1 MPIRKPDVFTL
12 LPPGSVTLKGVL
24 GQSIDRSI
32 AGRLTKVS
40 YEHLVEPFRSRSE
53 NDGLWRCEFWGKIVR
68 SAIRS
73 WHARPNP
80 ELRDLITATVRDLLS
95 TQTPDGCISTYPR
108 EAQTS
113 RWDVWGRKYVLLA
126 LCRYCHEIDNDPA
139 VRQAIA
145 RCLRHLASQ
154 VGPGAKSMLDSGE
167 HLGMAPSSILGAV
180 LKAYRLTGEA
190 WMLDY
195 ASWIIEQGGSPV
207 FAQVR
212 SGMSPRNIANGKA
225 YEMTSCVE
233 GLLEWYRETGEP
245 SLLAAV
251 QEYFRKVREEEIFVT
266 GVGGLKDT
274 VGEYWYHGAVNQ
286 VRADCGGLGET
297 CVTTTYI
304 RFCLNLLRATGDI
317 RLAEEIERSLYNG
330 ALGAMTPD
338 GSAWS
343 HLNPTP
349 LAGPSS
355 RTLAGDQIALCSRG
369 RSQFQEDC
377 CLAQGPEALASAA
390 LFAALRCEGGMVI
403 NLYEDCRVQAD
414 AGLALVIR
422 SGYPDHGAVVI
433 SIDCAAEREFRLKLR
448 IPDWSGD
455 TQVRVA
461 GQKIPVQAG
470 TYCDLCRKWQPGET
484 IELQFAMQTAEI
496 MVGQGFRA
504 LRRGPV
510 LLARDSRLGDVNR
523 PYEAAGEAM
532 PVEPVPGF
540 RRVYALQ
547 DGSRVCDYA
556 SAGNTFSEE
565 SQLRVFLP

>member
-1 MPIRKPDVFTL
+1 
-12 LPPGSVTLKGVL
+12 
-24 GQSIDRSI
+24 
-32 AGRLTKVS
+32 
-40 YEHLVEPFRSRSE
+40 
-53 NDGLWRCEFWGKIVR
+53 
-68 SAIRS
+68 
-73 WHARPNP
+73 
-80 ELRDLITATVRDLLS
+80 
-95 TQTPDGCISTYPR
+95 
-108 EAQTS
+108 
-113 RWDVWGRKYVLLA
+113 
-126 LCRYCHEIDNDPA
+126 
-139 VRQAIA
+139 
-145 RCLRHLASQ
+145 
-154 VGPGAKSMLDSGE
+154 
-167 HLGMAPSSILGAV
+167 
-180 LKAYRLTGEA
+180 
-190 WMLDY
+190 
-195 ASWIIEQGGSPV
+195 
-207 FAQVR
+207 
-212 SGMSPRNIANGKA
+212 
-225 YEMTSCVE
+225 
-233 GLLEWYRETGEP
+233 
-245 SLLAAV
+245 
-251 QEYFRKVREEEIFVT
+251 
-266 GVGGLKDT
+266 
-274 VGEYWYHGAVNQ
+274 
-286 VRADCGGLGET
+286 
-297 CVTTTYI
+297 
-304 RFCLNLLRATGDI
+304 
-317 RLAEEIERSLYNG
+317 
-330 ALGAMTPD
+330 
-338 GSAWS
+338 
-343 HLNPTP
+343 
-349 LAGPSS
+349 
-355 RTLAGDQIALCSRG
+355 
-369 RSQFQEDC
+369 
-377 CLAQGPEALASAA
+377 
-390 LFAALRCEGGMVI
+390 MVI